1 LSYAFT
7 GSVLTPR
14 LELRLFRHNDF
25 AALFGFESRPDVM
38 RYLYWSDPSAEAV
51 RERLGRRI
59 ASDRLENEGDTLML
73 AVVRRDTSALIGHV
87 MLHWVSQEHRQ
98 GEIGFVFDPDHQRQ
112 GYATE
117 ACLPLLAIAFD
128 ELGLHRVLG
137 RADARNTASIAL
149 QRRLGM
155 RQEAHLVQ
163 NEFVKGEWT
172 DEVDCAVLA
181 TEWAASHPRP

>member
-1 LSYAFT
+1 MSYVFT

-14 LELRLFRHNDF
+14 LELRLFQHNDF
-25 AALFGFESRPDVM
+25 EALCGFEGRPEVM
-38 RYLYWSDPSAEAV
+38 RYLYWEDPGPEAV
-51 RERLGRRI
+51 RERLRKRI
-59 ASDRLENEGDTLML
+59 ASDRFENEGDTLML
-73 AVVRRDTSALIGHV
+73 AVVRLDTAGVIGHV

-98 GEIGFVFDPDHQRQ
+98 GEIGFVFDPDHQGQ

-128 ELGLHRVLG
+128 ELRLHRVYG
-137 RADARNTASIAL
+137 QADARNTSSISL

-172 DEVDCAVLA
+172 DEVVCAVLA

>member
-1 LSYAFT
+1 
-7 GSVLTPR
+7 
-14 LELRLFRHNDF
+14 
-25 AALFGFESRPDVM
+25 
-38 RYLYWSDPSAEAV
+38 
-51 RERLGRRI
+51 
-59 ASDRLENEGDTLML
+59 ML
-73 AVVRRDTSALIGHV
+73 AVVRLDTAGVIGHV

-98 GEIGFVFDPDHQRQ
+98 GEIGFVFDPDHQGQ

-128 ELGLHRVLG
+128 ELRLHRVYG
-137 RADARNTASIAL
+137 QADARNTSSISL

-172 DEVDCAVLA
+172 DEVVCAVLA